1 VVSVH
6 RGVGVG
12 YSPRVSQDTIMGEDE
27 RFEVCMRRNGHD
39 LETSGTR
46 GLRAAKTGQEESVV
60 VSH

>member
-1 VVSVH
+1 
-6 RGVGVG
+6 
-12 YSPRVSQDTIMGEDE
+12 MGEDE